1 MPIKEDGHLS
11 AQEIMAMSEN
21 GPVAARIVQHI
32 EECEECRT
40 AADRWK
46 GSLAFFSRVRADAGA
61 SGTADCPPVE
71 LLLGGADEQILEHAA
86 TCDFCGAILKDLSM
100 AGELR
105 TGSTKWQRGFAR
117 ELSGQTRRQWS
128 PAWTGI
134 AATLVVAASGLFWW
148 SSEHNSRPEALL
160 ARAFTESR
168 PFEYRMP
175 DAGYAVEDTRRG
187 GGASNFDKP
196 SELLRAEEE
205 IRRGLAARPGDA
217 QMLVLKGLA
226 ELEERDYESAID
238 TLTHASDLAAPDA
251 RALTALGCA
260 YSMRGDIE
268 KRNIDYGHALDLL
281 LKAVR
286 QSPDYRAALFNLAIV
301 YEKLSLLD
309 EAAATWQKFLK
320 LPDAGGWAAE
330 ARTRLENVEKIR
342 RARKQME
349 GAVVQD
355 PGRFLAAAQGGFEP
369 ERYSIVFWTKW
380 LPNLAV
386 NEQARQASQVLGV
399 EMQRRNGDRSIRDA
413 VAAVHSGTSPLPFAQ
428 LAQVIIDVR
437 AGRSDEAL
445 PLAQSALP
453 VLEREGQ
460 FAAAMRLRAEIAYID
475 GVQTRLSDC
484 LRDSEQGLAR
494 LRGVPYPWIAGQ
506 LHLQHSGCVHAE
518 GEPAQARA
526 EMAATAGELQ
536 DRGLQDLHLRA
547 VGFLA
552 DLDAATGNHEAVWR
566 NAPAGLEAYWKSA
579 ASHFRAQQI
588 EGDLKRSAAALGW
601 DDAAS
606 ALYEAAIRSA
616 AQAGDVGMEAAD
628 RMDHAVLLRAIGDSA
643 GEMREIDEG
652 ERLFG
657 LLPHGPG
664 TGGRLWFGRLRHAE
678 AELDSGRPRQALA
691 ALDALALKP
700 VGVVEEDQMSLDQ
713 ARGLAFFALSDWP
726 AAALSFQRTIARN
739 VSASPAVLDSYRG
752 LAQVQLIQN
761 DAPGAFDTW
770 QASRLNF
777 HNARPASDGF
787 DLLVAFAL
795 LPRGVAVFSRNGS
808 GCRARMVSAPSADVE
823 RMGRRFVRL
832 CSSPSS
838 SPTELRE
845 AGRQLYQWLLSP
857 ELESMPAGSRIL
869 LQADGWTASLPFD
882 ALTTPDGTYLGRRF
896 VTEEL
901 GGRFTAGSG
910 REEQFD
916 AASPALVVSAP
927 SARAPGGT
935 RLPLLSAA
943 RAEAEDV
950 SGTLSHAALLR
961 DESATPEALRAAI
974 PHASIFHFAGHGWS
988 DGGDGALILASDA
1001 QGDPRFLTALEIS
1014 TEDWSGCKLAFL
1026 SACLTAAGELHGPIN
1041 NQSLVRALL
1050 TAGTERVVAAKWSIS
1065 SEATRDLV
1073 KQFYR
1078 ELVQGRSVAAAL
1090 NRAEL
1095 KVAGED
1101 QWSHPYYWAG
1111 FAVFER

>member
-1 MPIKEDGHLS
+1 
-11 AQEIMAMSEN
+11 MSGN

-32 EECEECRT
+32 EACEECR
-40 AADRWK
+40 AAATQWEE
-46 GSLAFFSRVRADAGA
+46 SLALFASVCADE
-61 SGTADCPPVE
+61 GTVPSMDCPPME
-71 LLLGGADEQILEHAA
+71 LLLGARHDAALLEHAA
-86 TCDFCGAILKDLSM
+86 TCDFCGPILKDLSL

-105 TGSTKWQRGFAR
+105 TGSAKWQRGLASQ
-117 ELSGQTRRQWS
+117 LAHQVTGQTRRQWI
-128 PAWTGI
+128 PGWVGI
-134 AATLVVAASGLFWW
+134 AAAVVVAASGLFWW
-148 SSEHNSRPEALL
+148 SYERSSRPEALL
-160 ARAFTESR
+160 ARACTTSR
-168 PFEYRMP
+168 PFEYRLP

-187 GGASNFDKP
+187 GGSSNFDKP
-196 SELLRAEEE
+196 PDLLRAEEE
-205 IRRGLAARPGDA
+205 IRRKLAARPDDA
-217 QMLVLKGLA
+217 RLLVLKGLA

-238 TLTHASDLAAPDA
+238 TLTHASDLAPPDA

-286 QSPDYRAALFNLAIV
+286 QAPDYRAALFNLAIV

-309 EAAATWQKFLK
+309 EAAAAWQKFLK
-320 LPDAGGWAAE
+320 LPDAGGWSAE

-342 RARKQME
+342 RARKQRE
-349 GAVVQD
+349 GAILED
-355 PGRFLAAAQGGFEP
+355 PGLFLKAASAGFEP

-380 LPNLAV
+380 LPTLAT
-386 NEQARQASQVLGV
+386 NEQARRASELLGV

-413 VAAVHSGTSPLPFAQ
+413 VAAVHSGTSSLPFAQ
-428 LAQVIIDVR
+428 LAQVILDVR
-437 AGRSDEAL
+437 AGRSDEAP

-484 LRDSEQGLAR
+484 LRDSEQGLVS

-506 LHLQHSGCVHAE
+506 LHLQHAGCVEAE
-518 GEPAQARA
+518 GMSAQARA
-526 EMAATAGELQ
+526 EMASTARDLQ
-536 DRGLQDLHLRA
+536 DRGLQDLRLRA

-552 DLDAATGNHEAVWR
+552 ILDAFAGNQEAVWQ
-566 NAPAGLEAYWKSA
+566 NAPAGLEAYWNSA
-579 ASHFRAQQI
+579 ASDFRAQQI
-588 EGDLKRSAAALGW
+588 EIDLQKSALALNW
-601 DDAAS
+601 DDASS

-616 AQAGDVGMEAAD
+616 ARAGDRLMEAVD
-628 RMDHAVLLRAIGDSA
+628 RMDHAGVLRAIGDHA
-643 GEMREIDEG
+643 GETRELDEA
-652 ERLFG
+652 ERLFR
-657 LLPHGPG
+657 LLPRGPG
-664 TGGRLWFGRLRHAE
+664 TESRLWFGRLRRAE
-678 AELDSGRPRQALA
+678 SEIDGDPQLALA
-691 ALDALALKP
+691 ALNAVALNP
-700 VGVVEEDQMSLDQ
+700 VGMLDKERVSLDQ
-713 ARGLAFFALSDWP
+713 ARGKTYFAQSNWT
-726 AAALSFQRTIARN
+726 AAADSFRRAIAGQAA
-739 VSASPAVLDSYRG
+739 ASPAVLDSYRG

-838 SPTELRE
+838 SPTELRD
-845 AGRQLYQWLLSP
+845 AGGQLYRWLLAP

-882 ALTTPDGTYLGRRF
+882 ALTTNDGTYLGRRF

-901 GGRFTAGSG
+901 EGRFTAGSG
-910 REEQFD
+910 TEEKFD
-916 AASPALVVSAP
+916 ATSQALVVSAP

-943 RAEAEDV
+943 QAEGDDV
-950 SGTLSHAALLR
+950 SATLPHATLLR

-1001 QGDPRFLTALEIS
+1001 QGDPRFLTAREIS

-1050 TAGTERVVAAKWSIS
+1050 TAGTERVVAAKWSIG
-1065 SEATRDLV
+1065 SEATRELV

-1078 ELVQGRSVAAAL
+1078 ELVQGRPVAAAL
-1090 NRAEL
+1090 NRAEF
-1095 KVAGED
+1095 KVADED
-1101 QWSHPYYWAG
+1101 QWRHPYYWAG
-1111 FAVFER
+1111 FAVFDR